1 MKWEEVVKLETKEF
15 GLVLREYIES
25 YQDLVNHP
33 DYVPLLE
40 EQFRDFLSTSK
51 YVREISTITFKLFE
65 AVSTGR
71 INLRSTSLDIR
82 NIILVNHPDEEANY
96 KTPITPIQYLR
107 LGTVGLKDIYNKLG
121 VERSISLLEDFASN
135 IGVKIDIAPN
145 NRSVKFN
152 AHGLVFMMS
161 KNTLKI
167 GTKPFSDD
175 DDIND
180 DDINTTTLCIVDKT
194 NSLPI
199 GDFFVSLLG
208 LVVLQPNKLDVLEFA
223 IAYTKI
229 LQRNVSEIKRLKIGM
244 SIHVFS
250 PFTEFNQE
258 NGHLTNVIL
267 DLNSRRQTF
276 IRTPLGVEAKNLL
289 SEIEDALR
297 ESFGSGQGWF

>member
-1 MKWEEVVKLETKEF
+1 MKWEEVVKLESKQF
-15 GLVLREYIES
+15 GLDLREYIGS

-40 EQFRDFLSTSK
+40 EQFRDFLSTSIFGK
-51 YVREISTITFKLFE
+51 EFPTITFKLFE

-82 NIILVNHPDEEANY
+82 NIIEEGNY
-96 KTPITPIQYLR
+96 NTHMTPTLYLQM
-107 LGTVGLKDIYNKLG
+107 GTEALRFLYRKLG
-121 VERSISLLEDFASN
+121 VVRSISLLEDFASN
-135 IGVKIDIAPN
+135 IGVKIDIGHN
-145 NRSVKFN
+145 HRSVKFN
-152 AHGLVFMMS
+152 AHGLGFRMS
-161 KNTLKI
+161 RNRLKI
-167 GTKPFSDD
+167 STKPFGDD
-175 DDIND
+175 DDIN
-180 DDINTTTLCIVDKT
+180 ITTLCVVDE

-199 GDFFVSLLG
+199 GDFFASLLG

-229 LQRNVSEIKRLKIGM
+229 LQRNVSEIERLKIGM
-244 SIHVFS
+244 SIDVYS
-250 PFTEFNQE
+250 PFTKSNNE
-258 NGHLTNVIL
+258 NHQLTSVIE
-267 DLNSRRQTF
+267 DLHNRSRSL

>member
-1 MKWEEVVKLETKEF
+1 MKWEEVVKLESKQF
-15 GLVLREYIES
+15 GLDLREYIGS

-40 EQFRDFLSTSK
+40 EQFRDFLSTSIFGK
-51 YVREISTITFKLFE
+51 EFPTITFKLFE

-82 NIILVNHPDEEANY
+82 NIIEEGNY
-96 KTPITPIQYLR
+96 NTSLAPFQYLGM
-107 LGTVGLKDIYNKLG
+107 GTEGLRFIYKKLG
-121 VERSISLLEDFASN
+121 VSRSIRLLEHFAYS
-135 IGVKIDIAPN
+135 IGVEIDIGHS

-152 AHGLVFMMS
+152 AHGLGFRMS
-161 KNTLKI
+161 KNRLKI
-167 GTKPFSDD
+167 STKPLGDD
-175 DDIND
+175 DNHFN
-180 DDINTTTLCIVDKT
+180 INTITLCIVDE
-194 NSLPI
+194 NRLPI
-199 GDFFVSLLG
+199 GDFFASLLG

-229 LQRNVSEIKRLKIGM
+229 LQRNVSEIERLKIGM
-244 SIHVFS
+244 SIDVYS
-250 PFTEFNQE
+250 PFTKSNNE
-258 NGHLTNVIL
+258 NHQLTSVIE
-267 DLNSRRQTF
+267 DLHNRSRSL